1 MKKALLSFIVFIIC
15 SLGAFAQVTMS
26 PHISIGGEYGLTTG
40 SLSNY
45 YGSVVGGSV
54 KVEVPVSSPK
64 FNITGTLGFT
74 SYLVRLD
81 YDGPLNLKPDQFLP
95 LELGARYYFSQIA
108 YVEGDAGVSFNL
120 QDNFT
125 GSSHAFVYSPIIGFS
140 APTNNHK
147 GTIDVGLRYE
157 SRVQSAGNINQV
169 ALRLAYR
176 FGPTFPAEKKK
187 KEAK

>member
-1 MKKALLSFIVFIIC
+1 MKKTLLLFIVIIIC

-26 PHISIGGEYGLTTG
+26 PHVSIGGEYGLTTG
-40 SLSNY
+40 NLSSY

-54 KVEVPVSSPK
+54 KVEMPVGSPR

-95 LELGARYYFSQIA
+95 IELGARYYFSKVA

-120 QDNFT
+120 QNNFT
-125 GSSHAFVYSPIIGFS
+125 GSSSAFIYSPVIGFS
-140 APTNNHK
+140 APTSNHK
-147 GTIDVGLRYE
+147 GTIDMGLRYE
-157 SRVQSAGNINQV
+157 SRVQSNGNVNQV
-169 ALRLAYR
+169 AVRLAYR
-176 FGPTFPAEKKK
+176 FGPTYPAEKKK
-187 KEAK
+187 KDAK